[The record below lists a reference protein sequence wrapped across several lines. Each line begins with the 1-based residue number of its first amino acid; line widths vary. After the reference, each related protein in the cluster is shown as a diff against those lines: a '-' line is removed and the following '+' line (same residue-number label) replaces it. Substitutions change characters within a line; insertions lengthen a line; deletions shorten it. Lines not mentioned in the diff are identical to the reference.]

1 MPISILYLFNCNY
14 PKETFFSNVEVD
26 NVSYFYFCPDFY
38 KPYKKGEIIEDSV
51 VLDLYPGQEIIA
63 CCCICYKEICS
74 ICSRFEVDLSD
85 RFLNDLKKLLIQNF
99 QVQCNAK
106 N

>member
-1 MPISILYLFNCNY
+1 M
-14 PKETFFSNVEVD
+14 
-26 NVSYFYFCPDFY
+26 
-38 KPYKKGEIIEDSV
+38 IEDSV

-85 RFLNDLKKLLIQNF
+85 RFFNDLKKLLIQNF